1 MSTATTKAA
10 TSTGTPKPPG
20 ITPWDI
26 GLTLGGEMLSSVSE
40 YLAGGED
47 RRFQKRMRGQL
58 PGLESAMDRGLSIND
73 LNPYLSAAFKSA
85 QPAVNQVAK
94 ASTARWGSLGSGKAA
109 SSMAAAVSQNLAN
122 PIAQL
127 AQMVLANNQANL
139 RTRYQTTAGL
149 AGV

>member
-1 MSTATTKAA
+1 
-10 TSTGTPKPPG
+10 
-20 ITPWDI
+20 
-26 GLTLGGEMLSSVSE
+26 MLSSVSQ

-58 PGLESAMDRGLSIND
+58 PGLETAMDRGLSIND
-73 LNPYLSAAFKSA
+73 LNPYISAALKSA
-85 QPAVNQVAK
+85 QPGINQVAK
-94 ASTARWGSLGSGKAA
+94 ASTARWGSMGSGKAA
-109 SSMAAAVSQNLAN
+109 SSMAAAVSQNMAN